1 MFTIV
6 AEVTRFSW
14 SLALI
19 DEFLLRSNVLALT
32 LLHNESV
39 SGELLVFIEAIKVE
53 KTVENVTF
61 LALLIVQFSERFEPN
76 FYNFYDHMQHIFN
89 FVRFDGSY

>member
-1 MFTIV
+1 VDEMFTIV

-19 DEFLLRSNVLALT
+19 DEFLLRNK
-32 LLHNESV
+32 SV
-39 SGELLVFIEAIKVE
+39 SGELLVFIEAIEVE
-53 KTVENVTF
+53 KAVENVTI
-61 LALLIVQFSERFEPN
+61 LARFIVQFSERFEPN
-76 FYNFYDHMQHIFN
+76 FDNFYDHMQHIFN